1 MPEWIPI
8 HCGHINACSYS
19 DSSRGIS
26 SNLWVFWCDLINPTV
41 GSFRIWHGKVKEWV
55 DGWVF
60 GWMEVKNQGNF
71 TGRWRKLLQFF
82 PRHGVVLFCCSS
94 FVVCCLL
101 RFYFNM
107 IFPAI
112 VIVCSLLFAS
122 VFLPCSPHLSL
133 YLCKFPFLSSPR
145 QPLKKLSV
153 FLGWQHMEQPS
164 PSYWDWDWDWELLGL
179 GHENLATWWW
189 KGGGR
194 PSASCL
200 AVFVL

>member
-1 MPEWIPI
+1 MRLNKPN
-8 HCGHINACSYS
+8 G
-19 DSSRGIS
+19 GF
-26 SNLWVFWCDLINPTV
+26 VQDLARKGEGV
-41 GSFRIWHGKVKEWV
+41 G
-55 DGWVF
+55 GWVGF

-179 GHENLATWWW
+179 GHENLATLRER
-189 KGGGR
+189 GGGR